1 MLIKK
6 YIRYLIIFIASFILA
21 PIAFKGLIKKANE
34 NAQMYTQHFNPVTS
48 KLSDGIY
55 VGKFKMLK
63 IFTLSNI
70 EFEIKNGVVKQLTIK
85 KLFHSPGSP
94 YKEEI
99 ENQINKTK
107 KLEVNAISGATRT
120 SNFAKAAIKSAINND
135 KT

>member
-1 MLIKK
+1 MI
-6 YIRYLIIFIASFILA
+6 SFLVA
-21 PIAFKGLIKKANE
+21 PVAFKGVIKKANE
-34 NAQMYTQHFNPVTS
+34 HAKEYIQHFNPVTS
-48 KLSDGIY
+48 DLPDGLY
-55 VGKFKMLK
+55 MGKFKLLK

-70 EFEIKNGVVKQLTIK
+70 EFKINNGFVEDVVIK

-99 ENQINKTK
+99 EYQIKKTK

-120 SNFAKAAIKSAINND
+120 SNFAKAAIKNAINSE